1 MACTCHA
8 QGTTESAPLA
18 EEAMWSLALSAT
30 RRSAGMLP
38 SALRTMPPGEALRSL
53 QPDDPVS
60 ARRAWAVFGM
70 MVIALGHHHRVRS
83 RLLAAA
89 MNRLSATWDELS
101 LTPEQLPPLIA
112 PYLSL
117 VFLVPELLALRFLTA
132 LIVDLGL
139 RHACGLPNALGSY
152 DAVSGDTSLTAS
164 VVVFKPIEKVAPML
178 DPRCWDQCGDLFRRT
193 CQVSEPVGPEP
204 HCIDPEPACDGKG
217 AWDGIIYE
225 RAGVGPVEAENLL
238 SVCYAPPTKKSR
250 KAEVGFRLYRS
261 LSQRFGGW
269 EAPGLFRRDSGSLTA
284 TPTVCNIPKLAS
296 NDCTQIA
303 VTKTIRYG
311 RQSTWSGSSLADF
324 GELSNYL
331 APAFLTL
338 WVTNVQLVVPCCA
351 GGAAVAT

>member
-70 MVIALGHHHRVRS
+70 MVIALGYHLRGRELPVAATARVS
-83 RLLAAA
+83 
-89 MNRLSATWDELS
+89 
-101 LTPEQLPPLIA
+101 PEQIPVVVSPI
-112 PYLSL
+112 LSL
-117 VFLVPELLALRFLTA
+117 VFQVPTLLAKQFLTA
-132 LIVDLGL
+132 MVDL
-139 RHACGLPNALGSY
+139 HAEPCGLPNALGIY
-152 DAVSGDTSLTAS
+152 DAIAGDTSLAS
-164 VVVFKPIEKVAPML
+164 RVVVFKPIEEVAPKL
-178 DPRCWDQCGDLFRRT
+178 DPRRWDQCGDLFRRT
-193 CQVSEPVGPEP
+193 CQVSTPPGPVPR
-204 HCIDPEPACDGKG
+204 CIDPEPPCDGNKP
-217 AWDGIIYE
+217 WDGIIYE

-238 SVCYAPPTKKSR
+238 SVCYAPATKTAR
-250 KAEVGFRLYRS
+250 KVDVGFRLYRS
-261 LSQRFGGW
+261 ISQRLGGW

-284 TPTVCNIPKLAS
+284 RPT
-296 NDCTQIA
+296 DCDLLEKKNCTEIF
-303 VTKTIRYG
+303 VTKTVQYG
-311 RQSTWSGSSLADF
+311 RHSTWSSSSLADF

-338 WVTNVQLVVPCCA
+338 WVTNVQLVVPCCL
-351 GGAAVAT
+351 GGATAAT